1 MKTIIKIILTYAIAF
16 IVFCPLL
23 AIINDNGSILIN
35 LSGFAYLAILCI
47 VSHTKVGKIGLKHLA
62 DASNKIDEWLRR

>member
-16 IVFCPLL
+16 IIFCPLL

-35 LSGFAYLAILCI
+35 LSGFAYLAILLYRFAHE
-47 VSHTKVGKIGLKHLA
+47 S
-62 DASNKIDEWLRR
+62 R